1 MNPPPKNN
9 IPIGYAD
16 TAGSHTPV
24 MVNTEWMRFFQ
35 VAIFQQLT
43 QEIDDLK
50 ARIAALEAP

>member
-9 IPIGYAD
+9 IPIGHAD
-16 TAGSHTPV
+16 IAGSYAPV
-24 MVNTEWMRFFQ
+24 MVNPEWMRFFQ

-43 QEIDDLK
+43 QEIADLK